1 MPLSQTARRAFFEVL
16 ETSALAKD
24 SLLQTALE
32 TVVERAKT
40 KWPGLSLSDDAF
52 LRRLASRVRE
62 SSGVV
67 GMLQRLRTSD
77 LYAAWAAEGGDG
89 KAVAAIMSQSRK
101 TIEEALTPM
110 RLAPHER
117 DEILQ
122 QLQRRVFVGDKPRI
136 GSYSGTGSIG
146 TWLSATAVRLAIDSK
161 RAEKPNDEL
170 DDQLASAVADSANVE
185 LQMIRKQYQGE
196 FREAFQASF
205 RNLTLDERNLIRLTF
220 IDRLSIDALAAMT
233 GLHRSTVARRIAAL
247 RDELAKSTKK
257 RLMEKFKLTSSDV
270 NSLMRVVVSA
280 FDASLTSLL
289 EEPAKRSRTGQ
300 SRS

>member
-32 TVVERAKT
+32 LVVDRART
-40 KWPGLSLSDDAF
+40 KWPGLSLSDEAY

-77 LYAAWAAEGGDG
+77 LYAAWAAESGDS

-101 TIEEALTPM
+101 TIEEALAPM
-110 RLAPHER
+110 RLAAHER
-117 DEILQ
+117 DEVLQ

-136 GSYSGTGSIG
+136 GTYSGTGSIG
-146 TWLSATAVRLAIDSK
+146 TWLSAAAVRLAIDTK
-161 RAEKPNDEL
+161 RAEKPSDEL
-170 DDQLASAVADSANVE
+170 DEQLASAVADTANIE
-185 LQMIRKQYQGE
+185 LQVIRKQYQAE

-205 RNLTLDERNLIRLTF
+205 RSLTLDERNLIRLTF

-257 RLMEKFKLTSSDV
+257 RLMEKFKLTASDV

-289 EEPAKRSRTGQ
+289 EEPARRSRAG
-300 SRS
+300 RSLS